1 MTCKSHYLGNVFHKT
16 LATVDGDSSD
26 GSQQSKLKTFWKG
39 FIILN
44 AIKKIVGKKLI
55 PTVMD
60 DLEEF
65 KTSVEEVTADMVE
78 ITRKPE
84 E

>member
-1 MTCKSHYLGNVFHKT
+1 M
-16 LATVDGDSSD
+16 
-26 GSQQSKLKTFWKG
+26 KTFWKG

-65 KTSVEEVTADMVE
+65 KTSMEEVSADMVE